1 MLKSCSGLHLRACEE
16 CAQHRDAGSCRA
28 QPPAFPGPLQSWVC
42 GNTQASSRGLAS
54 PDVPEPPAPPPRS
67 PFLALTALS
76 PLCSLPTFS
85 LRCGLVFSFQGIF
98 CMEECFQCAEALIAK
113 SWLPKHVILA
123 SSWYRAG
130 GVFPSWRRR
139 KKKNNNKNLLQ
150 QPRGQQRQGAEASV
164 AHPAV
169 CEGDPTPV
177 RLLGWPG

>member
-1 MLKSCSGLHLRACEE
+1 MKGALSTEMQDPAGLSLQPSLDCSRV
-16 CAQHRDAGSCRA
+16 GSVETPRRPAAVWPPQTCRS
-28 QPPAFPGPLQSWVC
+28 PP
-42 GNTQASSRGLAS
+42 
-54 PDVPEPPAPPPRS
+54 PPPRS

-139 KKKNNNKNLLQ
+139 KKKTTTRTFFSSPGASKDKGLRPPWPIQQSVRVTPLQ
-150 QPRGQQRQGAEASV
+150 S
-164 AHPAV
+164 
-169 CEGDPTPV
+169 DS
-177 RLLGWPG
+177 